1 MIPLL
6 EVCDWQYHWGWL
18 PLGSPGG
25 PPDSPWL
32 HTRGEARPGA
42 QQVEERVTRAVSVHE
57 LAVAQQCIVWL
68 QEACAHRAAREQV
81 VQGAQRRLGGQ
92 PRRVVAHDGHAEAA
106 GVVAACVRAHP
117 VPAPALVHVAV

>member
-1 MIPLL
+1 MARQAGVRARVEL
-6 EVCDWQYHWGWL
+6 VQQAGGGSKDDWTH
-18 PLGSPGG
+18 
-25 PPDSPWL
+25 
-32 HTRGEARPGA
+32 RGEARPGA

-57 LAVAQQCIVWL
+57 LAVAQQCIVWP
-68 QEACAHRAAREQV
+68 QEACAHRAARKQI